1 MHLKG
6 RWPGGPKNHGGCGFF
21 CAFFRWFLL
30 KIGLFHHENWPV
42 DGWIW
47 QAWDT
52 RFFFGPLFFFGEK
65 AGSRRGDL
73 MVIRFRGYRSFQK
86 CHSLTRWRQLRCFKF
101 SPPKIRGKD
110 EAILTTSIFL
120 KGVGLVQPPTCLG
133 SREEMFTFYFLERGF
148 QKRGSCFVGQ
158 WTEEVFFWKRPSLSL
173 RVCFFLGG
181 CQFPSK

>member
-1 MHLKG
+1 MG
-6 RWPGGPKNHGGCGFF
+6 VVVFFVPFSGGFCWKLGCFTTKTGLLMAEYGKLGILGFF
-21 CAFFRWFLL
+21 LDRC
-30 KIGLFHHENWPV
+30 
-42 DGWIW
+42 
-47 QAWDT
+47 
-52 RFFFGPLFFFGEK
+52 FFFGEK

-158 WTEEVFFWKRPSLSL
+158 WTEEVFFLEET
-173 RVCFFLGG
+173 
-181 CQFPSK
+181 